1 MGQPGARNG
10 ASSAGQYITCGGA
23 PGELKHLSTPRK
35 RDSLSSGERKGISPN
50 RIHVKAFT
58 RCGCGV
64 VGPDEG
70 GVKSARRSF
79 KPSRRR
85 LERRDVEG
93 KIPLGERPK
102 TLCSGTQVPRGTLT
116 PWESGRST
124 S

>member
-10 ASSAGQYITCGGA
+10 ASSVGQYITYGGA

-50 RIHVKAFT
+50 HIHVKAFK

-64 VGPDEG
+64 AGPDMDELKI
-70 GVKSARRSF
+70 VRKSR

-85 LERRDVEG
+85 LERRDIEG
-93 KIPLGERPK
+93 NIPVGERPK
-102 TLCSGTQVPRGTLT
+102 TF
-116 PWESGRST
+116 
-124 S
+124 